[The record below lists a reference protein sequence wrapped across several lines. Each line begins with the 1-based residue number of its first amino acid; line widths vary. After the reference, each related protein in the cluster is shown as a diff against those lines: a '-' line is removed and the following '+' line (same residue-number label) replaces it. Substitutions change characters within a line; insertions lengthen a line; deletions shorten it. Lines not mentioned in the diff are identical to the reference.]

1 MLGRTIHNYQI
12 VDRLG
17 SGSMGAVYRA
27 RDTSL
32 ELDVAVKNLPED
44 VAADPQ
50 AFARFKRQVR
60 AAMSLNHPNICA
72 INTVL
77 TENGQW
83 FIIMELLEG
92 QTLQGLLARATREV
106 GATDTWTR
114 PPLDVL
120 TFFRLAIQIAEALI
134 AADTK
139 QLIHGGIKPANII
152 VTRRGDAKIMDYG
165 LANLPGAAASS
176 LPTGTVAYM
185 SPEQVN
191 GEEMDPRADLF
202 SFGTVLYEMGT
213 GRKAF
218 TGVNADAT
226 LTAILEQQPP
236 RPCELTRELPEELDR
251 IITKAMEKDRNLRY
265 QNASEILRDLER
277 LRTVTDS
284 WRHGPIL
291 GG

>member
-165 LANLPGAAASS
+165 LANLPGAAASRC
-176 LPTGTVAYM
+176 
-185 SPEQVN
+185 
-191 GEEMDPRADLF
+191 PRAQ
-202 SFGTVLYEMGT
+202 SH
-213 GRKAF
+213 
-218 TGVNADAT
+218 
-226 LTAILEQQPP
+226 I
-236 RPCELTRELPEELDR
+236 
-251 IITKAMEKDRNLRY
+251 
-265 QNASEILRDLER
+265 
-277 LRTVTDS
+277 
-284 WRHGPIL
+284 
-291 GG
+291 

>member
-1 MLGRTIHNYQI
+1 
-12 VDRLG
+12 
-17 SGSMGAVYRA
+17 
-27 RDTSL
+27 
-32 ELDVAVKNLPED
+32 
-44 VAADPQ
+44 
-50 AFARFKRQVR
+50 
-60 AAMSLNHPNICA
+60 
-72 INTVL
+72 
-77 TENGQW
+77 
-83 FIIMELLEG
+83 
-92 QTLQGLLARATREV
+92 
-106 GATDTWTR
+106 
-114 PPLDVL
+114 
-120 TFFRLAIQIAEALI
+120 
-134 AADTK
+134 
-139 QLIHGGIKPANII
+139 
-152 VTRRGDAKIMDYG
+152 
-165 LANLPGAAASS
+165 
-176 LPTGTVAYM
+176 M